1 MNYFINNIFGRITGK
16 AGHVLDHDKKAT
28 LFSREIKTAV
38 RLMLTWGIAKD
49 GVSEETMVVT
59 ENCSDYVIVSGSG

>member
-38 RLMLTWGIAKD
+38 RLMLPGELAKHA
-49 GVSEETMVVT
+49 
-59 ENCSDYVIVSGSG
+59 VSGGTKAVRKFSSA